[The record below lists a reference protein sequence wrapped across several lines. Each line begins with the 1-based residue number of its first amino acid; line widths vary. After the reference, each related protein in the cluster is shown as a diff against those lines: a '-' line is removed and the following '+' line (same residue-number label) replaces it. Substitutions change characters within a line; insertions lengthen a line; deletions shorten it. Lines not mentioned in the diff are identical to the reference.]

1 MGTGGVTGMK
11 KLLLHP
17 LFLLGLVLRIAL
29 ILAVEPRPVSSWFV
43 PFLDASTAV
52 LTLDP
57 WTHWTAIGGDL
68 AAFPYGYA
76 MWFAMLPLTVL
87 CKLVGLPLRFG
98 YATTLLAADF
108 CVLLALLQLQPKRQ
122 RLLLIAY
129 WLSPIVILSS
139 YGLGFNDLM
148 PAVFF
153 VLALLCIRQVELGW
167 AGALVATAVSA
178 KLSMVLAVPFF
189 VIYVHHNRALRPQL
203 PKLVLGFALGALLL
217 GAPFVASKAALGMLL
232 GNPEMGKIYRLALG
246 LGGSVVVYVVP
257 LIYTVMLYLAWR
269 VRRLNFDLFL
279 ATLGLDFLV
288 IVLLTPASPGWFIW
302 SLPFLAV
309 YQALRGRVVVLL
321 IGAFSVLY
329 VLSVLC
335 VSPIHWAHGS
345 DFHLL
350 SALHIPGRSQPDTAS
365 ILHTAMVAVGIIL
378 AGRIWREAI
387 IHNDYFRLSRRPF
400 VIGVAGDSGAG
411 KDTFADSIIGL
422 FGHHSVVKLSGDD
435 YHLWDRQKPM
445 WQVLTHL
452 NPRANDLESFSRD
465 LVALTDGKSI
475 ESRHYDHATG
485 KMSKRFLLKSND
497 FIVACGLHALYL
509 PLLRDCYHLKI
520 YLDIDE
526 DLRRFFKIRRDVTQR
541 GHSVDRA
548 LQALEKRE
556 PDSQKY
562 IRPQAAF
569 ADLTFS
575 LQPIH
580 AGMLERVSDKTPL
593 RLKLVARTKNGLN
606 ELSLNRVL
614 VGVCGLHVEMKLD
627 ENGSELQL
635 EGETSAEDV
644 ALAAELLCPRVLEFL
659 DTRPEWQDGVGGLM
673 QLITL
678 SHINQALTKR
688 IIW

>member
-1 MGTGGVTGMK
+1 MK
-11 KLLLHP
+11 SLLRHP
-17 LFLLGLVLRIAL
+17 LFLLGLLLRLAL
-29 ILAVEPRPVSSWFV
+29 ILAVDPRPVSSWFV
-43 PFLDASTAV
+43 PFLDASTTV

-57 WTHWTAIGGDL
+57 WTHWAAIGGDL

-87 CKLVGLPLRFG
+87 CKLLGMPLRFG
-98 YATTLLAADF
+98 YSATLLAADF
-108 CVLLALLQLQPKRQ
+108 CVLLALLRLQPKRQ
-122 RLLLIAY
+122 QLLLIAY

-153 VLALLCIRQVELGW
+153 VLALLYMRQAELGW

-189 VIYVHHNRALRPQL
+189 AIYVHHNRALRPQL
-203 PKLVLGFALGALLL
+203 PRLALGFAVGLLLL
-217 GAPFVASKAALGMLL
+217 GAPFVASHAALFMLL
-232 GNPEMGKIYRLALG
+232 GNPELGKIYRLALA
-246 LGGSVVVYVVP
+246 LGGSLVVYVVP
-257 LIYTVMLYLAWR
+257 LVYAVMLYLAWR

-279 ATLGLDFLV
+279 ATLGLVFLV

-309 YQALRGRVVVLL
+309 YQAVSGRVVVVL
-321 IGAFSVLY
+321 IGLFSLLYVFSVL
-329 VLSVLC
+329 C
-335 VSPIHWAHGS
+335 ASPVHWAHGS
-345 DFHLL
+345 DFVLL
-350 SALHIPGRSQPDTAS
+350 SALHIPEHSQPGTAS
-365 ILHTAMVAVGIIL
+365 ILHTAMAAAGVIL

-387 IHNDYFRLSRRPF
+387 VHNDYFRLSRRPF

-411 KDTFADSIIGL
+411 KDTFADSVIGL
-422 FGHHSVVKLSGDD
+422 FGQHSVVKLSGDD

-465 LVALTDGKSI
+465 LVTLTDGKSI

-497 FIVACGLHALYL
+497 FIVASGLHALYL

-526 DLRRFFKIRRDVTQR
+526 NLRRYFKIRRDVIQR
-541 GHSVDRA
+541 GHTLDRA
-548 LQALEKRE
+548 LQAIEKRE
-556 PDSQKY
+556 SDAEKY

-580 AGMLERVSDKTPL
+580 AAMLDRLAGVQDRLNDKAPL

-614 VGVCGLHVEMKLD
+614 VGICGLHVEMKLD
-627 ENGSELQL
+627 ENGSELQI

-644 ALAAELLCPRVLEFL
+644 AMAAELLCPRVFEFL
-659 DTRPEWQDGVGGLM
+659 DTRPKWQDGVGGLM

-678 SHINQALTKR
+678 THINQALTKR
-688 IIW
+688 ILW